1 MPLVASFLPKQLPLS
16 AYHPQKPPPPD
27 PLAIPGH
34 SWPFLAIPGH
44 SWPSLAAFKAQ
55 IAGGES
61 GAEGTVQGASGTSF
75 TLHLGD
81 AQLLAVAV
89 DEAWHHA
96 HTWWR
101 RKMDIDF
108 SPTV

>member
-1 MPLVASFLPKQLPLS
+1 MPLVASFLAKQLPLS

-34 SWPFLAIPGH
+34 SWP
-44 SWPSLAAFKAQ
+44 SLAAFKAQ
-55 IAGGES
+55 VAGGES
-61 GAEGTVQGASGTSF
+61 GAEGACLQGTVQGASGTSF

-89 DEAWHHA
+89 DEACRA
-96 HTWWR
+96 GQGR
-101 RKMDIDF
+101 
-108 SPTV
+108 STVRIRLQNSCGLMG